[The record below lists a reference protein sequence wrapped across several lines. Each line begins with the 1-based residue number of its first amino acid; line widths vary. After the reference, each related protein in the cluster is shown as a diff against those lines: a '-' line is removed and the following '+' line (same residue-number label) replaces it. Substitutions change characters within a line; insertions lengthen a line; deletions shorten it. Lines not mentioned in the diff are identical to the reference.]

1 MIRAAALAALLMLPA
16 GLAAAQFNAP
26 RTLTEREKKLAIEA
40 LLREPGAALS
50 EDPSCKSD
58 LSQPGA
64 MSIAQGLSVA
74 LVRAATDGEAVNVTA
89 DCFVR
94 NGYPLG
100 PGEEYCRLALTPAS
114 RPRGSGY
121 GLVFRINWSA
131 GRVAPGSVECY

>member
-1 MIRAAALAALLMLPA
+1 VIRAAALAALLMLPA
-16 GLAAAQFNAP
+16 GVAAAQFNAP

-64 MSIAQGLSVA
+64 MSIAQGLAVA
-74 LVRAATDGEAVNVTA
+74 LVRAATDDEAVNVTA

-94 NGYPLG
+94 KGYPLAA
-100 PGEEYCRLALTPAS
+100 GEEYCRLALTPPDK
-114 RPRGSGY
+114 PRSSGY
-121 GLVFRINWSA
+121 GLVFKMNWGA
-131 GRVAPGSVECY
+131 GKVTPGSVECY

>member
-1 MIRAAALAALLMLPA
+1 VIRAAALAALLILSA
-16 GLAAAQFNAP
+16 GAAYAQFNAP
-26 RTLTEREKKLAIEA
+26 RTLTEREQKLAIEA

-58 LSQPGA
+58 LNQPGA

-94 NGYPLG
+94 KGYPLAAG
-100 PGEEYCRLALTPAS
+100 QEYCRLAFTPAGK
-114 RPRGSGY
+114 PRASGY
-121 GLVFRINWSA
+121 GLVFLMDWNA
-131 GRVAPGSVECY
+131 VRVMPGSVECY